1 MLCAIFLLLYAI
13 FVLYFLPKGFLESK
27 NDFFGG
33 VSVIKKELW
42 KYTRNVILVVVGT
55 LILSFGTAVF
65 ILPFDLVTGGM
76 SGLAIVIDAIIPSEF
91 LTVDRIIALLTWV
104 LFLVGFA
111 IFGKAFA
118 AKTFLSAILYPMG
131 ITLFLKL
138 TDPSVLGGVFC
149 LQASEYKELPLILA
163 ATTGGALVGIGC
175 AITFLSGGST
185 GGTDILAFILC
196 KIFKRLKSST
206 AIFLIDV
213 TIILLGVILSRNLI
227 HSLLGILS
235 AMITAAV
242 IDKIFLGGTSALVA
256 QIVTERAEEI
266 NQGVID
272 LMERSTTI
280 FEATG
285 GYSKRK
291 KQMITVSFSMR
302 QYTLLMDIVHRADPV
317 AFVTV
322 WRAHEIR
329 GEGWTR

>member
-1 MLCAIFLLLYAI
+1 MQ
-13 FVLYFLPKGFLESK
+13 
-27 NDFFGG
+27 
-33 VSVIKKELW
+33 KEVWRSAYNL
-42 KYTRNVILVVVGT
+42 ILVVVGT

-65 ILPFDLVTGGM
+65 ILPFDLVAGGM
-76 SGLAIVIDAIIPSEF
+76 SGLAIVIDAIIPSEII
-91 LTVDRIIALLTWV
+91 TVDRVIAVLTWL
-104 LFLVGFA
+104 LFFVGLL

-118 AKTFLSAILYPMG
+118 AKTFISAILYPMG

-138 TDPSVLGGVFC
+138 TDPNVLGGVFC
-149 LQASEYKELPLILA
+149 LQTSQYRELPLILA
-163 ATTGGALVGIGC
+163 ATVGGALIGVGC
-175 AITFLSGGST
+175 AVTFLSGGST
-185 GGTDILAFILC
+185 GGTDIIAFVLC

-206 AIFLIDV
+206 AIFLTDV
-213 TIILLGVILSRNLI
+213 SIILLGVFLTKDLIL
-227 HSLLGILS
+227 SLLGILS

-329 GEGWTR
+329 GEGWTK

>member
-1 MLCAIFLLLYAI
+1 M
-13 FVLYFLPKGFLESK
+13 
-27 NDFFGG
+27 
-33 VSVIKKELW
+33 KKEVW
-42 KYTRNVILVVVGT
+42 KHTRNVILLIAGT
-55 LILSFGTAVF
+55 LILAFGTAVF
-65 ILPFDLVTGGM
+65 LLPFDLVAGGM
-76 SGLAIVIDAIIPSEF
+76 SGLAIVIDAIIPSKF
-91 LTVDRIIALLTWV
+91 LTIDRIIALLTWA

-111 IFGKAFA
+111 IFGKVFA
-118 AKTFLSAILYPMG
+118 AKTLISAILYPMG

-138 TDPSVLGGVFC
+138 TDSSVLGGVFC

-185 GGTDILAFILC
+185 GGTDILAFLLC
-196 KIFKRLKSST
+196 KMFKRLKSST

-213 TIILLGVILSRNLI
+213 IIILFGVILSRDLI

-235 AMITAAV
+235 AMIAAAV

-256 QIVTERAEEI
+256 QIVTEHAEEI

-291 KQMITVSFSMR
+291 KQMVTVSFSMR
-302 QYTLLMDIVHRADPV
+302 QYTLLMDIVCKIDPD

-329 GEGWTR
+329 GEGWTK

>member
-1 MLCAIFLLLYAI
+1 
-13 FVLYFLPKGFLESK
+13 LE
-27 NDFFGG
+27 
-33 VSVIKKELW
+33 
-42 KYTRNVILVVVGT
+42 
-55 LILSFGTAVF
+55 
-65 ILPFDLVTGGM
+65 
-76 SGLAIVIDAIIPSEF
+76 II
-91 LTVDRIIALLTWV
+91 TVDRVIAVLTWL
-104 LFLVGFA
+104 LFFVGFV

-118 AKTFLSAILYPMG
+118 TKTFISAILYPMG

-138 TDPSVLGGVFC
+138 TDPNVLGGVFC
-149 LQASEYKELPLILA
+149 LQASQYRELPLILA
-163 ATTGGALVGIGC
+163 ATVGGALIGIGC
-175 AITFLSGGST
+175 AFTFLSGGST
-185 GGTDILAFILC
+185 GGTDILAFLLC
-196 KIFKRLKSST
+196 KMCKRIKSST

-213 TIILLGVILSRNLI
+213 IIILLGVILSRNLI
-227 HSLLGILS
+227 LSLLGILS

-266 NQGVID
+266 NQGVIG

-280 FEATG
+280 LEATG

-291 KQMITVSFSMR
+291 KQMVTVSFSMR
-302 QYTLLMDIVHRADPV
+302 QYTLLMDIVCRIDPG

>member
-1 MLCAIFLLLYAI
+1 M
-13 FVLYFLPKGFLESK
+13 
-27 NDFFGG
+27 
-33 VSVIKKELW
+33 
-42 KYTRNVILVVVGT
+42 
-55 LILSFGTAVF
+55 
-65 ILPFDLVTGGM
+65 
-76 SGLAIVIDAIIPSEF
+76 
-91 LTVDRIIALLTWV
+91 
-104 LFLVGFA
+104 
-111 IFGKAFA
+111 
-118 AKTFLSAILYPMG
+118 
-131 ITLFLKL
+131 
-138 TDPSVLGGVFC
+138 
-149 LQASEYKELPLILA
+149 QASEYKELPLILA

-280 FEATG
+280 LEATG

-291 KQMITVSFSMR
+291 KQMVTVSFSMR
-302 QYTLLMDIVHRADPV
+302 QYTLLMDIVCKIDPD